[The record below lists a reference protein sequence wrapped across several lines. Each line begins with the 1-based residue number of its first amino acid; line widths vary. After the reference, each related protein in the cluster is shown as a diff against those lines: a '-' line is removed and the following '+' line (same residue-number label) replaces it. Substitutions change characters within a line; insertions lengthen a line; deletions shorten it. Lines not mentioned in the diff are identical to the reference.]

1 MNCCNSDTDCK
12 GSYCMKGTFV
22 WNVEEVWKRRD
33 CVEEVVNEGRGV
45 RRRRE
50 MEAAEMAV
58 IAAPAR
64 VATVWR
70 CRISVNANP

>member
-1 MNCCNSDTDCK
+1 MD
-12 GSYCMKGTFV
+12 
-22 WNVEEVWKRRD
+22 VWKRRD
-33 CVEEVVNEGRGV
+33 CAEEVVNEGRGV

-70 CRISVNANP
+70 CRITVNTNP